1 MGIGDDM
8 MWRAE
13 AYHQFKKT
21 GKKQRPFNLD
31 RQAKSVAR
39 GFAKPVWHN
48 TPWLDFNYGE
58 PFETH
63 TNNNKRWYH
72 NNTPYKPK
80 TAPIEFKDSEE
91 MWFMLN
97 YKKLQPYILINPD
110 AKQSVFA
117 NNKKY
122 FRWQEVIDGL
132 QDYKLIRA
140 LPSPKFIAKAKGQ
153 TDYLGLQNVRCLT
166 IREAMILIKYAQ
178 LVVTTEGGV
187 HHIAGNLD
195 VPCVVLYGSH
205 QSPQRTG
212 YEGQINITR
221 KTHCNP
227 DGLGCHISKG
237 PCTYCEQAMDSIE
250 PKEVI
255 ELVKQNY
262 NKRDYK

>member
-110 AKQSVFA
+110 AKQSVYA

-187 HHIAGNLD
+187 HHIAGNLNT
-195 VPCVVLYGSH
+195 PCVVLYGSH

-227 DGLGCHISKG
+227 DGLGCHMSKG

>member
-1 MGIGDDM
+1 M

-187 HHIAGNLD
+187 HHIAGNLNT
-195 VPCVVLYGSH
+195 PCVVLYGSH

-227 DGLGCHISKG
+227 DGLGCHMSKG

>member
-1 MGIGDDM
+1 M

-227 DGLGCHISKG
+227 DGLGCHMSKG

>member
-13 AYHQFKKT
+13 AYHEYKRT
-21 GKKQRPFNLD
+21 GKKQRPY
-31 RQAKSVAR
+31 RKQKGIAQ

-63 TNNNKRWYH
+63 PNNNKRWYH
-72 NNTPYKPK
+72 NKTPYKPK
-80 TAPIEFKDSEE
+80 TAPIQFKDSEE
-91 MWFMLN
+91 MWFKLN

-110 AKQSVFA
+110 AKDSIFA
-117 NNKKY
+117 DNKKY
-122 FRWQEVIDGL
+122 FRWQAVIDGL
-132 QDYKLIRA
+132 QDYTLIRA
-140 LPSPKFIAKAKGQ
+140 LPSPTFVKNAKGQ
-153 TDYLGLQNVRCLT
+153 TDYPGLKNVRCLS
-166 IREAMILIKYAQ
+166 IRETMIMIKYAH

-221 KTHCNP
+221 KTPCNP
-227 DGLGCHISKG
+227 DGLGCEVQKG
-237 PCTYCEQAMDSIE
+237 PCKHCEQAMNSIE

-255 ELVKQNY
+255 QLVKENY
-262 NKRDYK
+262 NGKIQR

>member
-227 DGLGCHISKG
+227 DGLGCHMSKG